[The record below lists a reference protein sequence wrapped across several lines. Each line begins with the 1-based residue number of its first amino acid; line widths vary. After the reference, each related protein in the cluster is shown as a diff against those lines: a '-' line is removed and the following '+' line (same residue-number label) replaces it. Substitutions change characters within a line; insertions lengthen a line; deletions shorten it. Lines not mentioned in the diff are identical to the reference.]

1 MDVKERGQVS
11 PPAVLEGGSA
21 DASEPRLASPDRG
34 SPPGRRLARWH
45 EDHRPLVRGMT
56 TVVVVLVAWEVVCR
70 LWMKHSLAVAPPSAV
85 YHAYI
90 KLARDGDLGKDVVTS
105 LKEFV
110 LGFALAVAVG
120 ITLGLLMGGI
130 RAVREYLDPVINGLY
145 ATPVIAL
152 APLFILWFGIGINS
166 KIAVV
171 FILAV
176 LPIVINTE
184 TGIRTVDPHLIETAY
199 AFSATRGQI
208 FRKVLLPGALPL
220 VVAGLRLGIGRGLL
234 GVVAG
239 ELFAAQSGLGYLI
252 FASSQQFDPAGVFVG
267 ITALA
272 FAGIVSVWALR
283 RLEKKL
289 APWRTEA

>member
-1 MDVKERGQVS
+1 
-11 PPAVLEGGSA
+11 VL
-21 DASEPRLASPDRG
+21 DAPQGAGMPKREWQSYEDPSG
-34 SPPGRRLARWH
+34 PPGLRSRIARFY
-45 EDHRPLVRGMT
+45 EDHRAFIRGLT
-56 TVVVVLVAWEVVCR
+56 TVVVLLIAWEVVCR
-70 LWMKHSLAVAPPSAV
+70 LWMKKSLAVAPPSAV

-90 KLARDGDLGKDVVTS
+90 HLARNGQLGKDVVTS
-105 LKEFV
+105 LKEF
-110 LGFALAVAVG
+110 LIGFALAAAVG

-130 RAVREYLDPVINGLY
+130 RAVREYLEPIVNGLY

-184 TGIRTVDPHLIETAY
+184 TGIRTVDGHLIETAY
-199 AFSATRGQI
+199 AFSASRAQI

-220 VVAGLRLGIGRGLL
+220 LVAGLRLGIGRGLL

-239 ELFAAQSGLGYLI
+239 ELFAAQAGLGYLI
-252 FASSQQFDPAGVFVG
+252 FASSQLFDPAGVFVG

-272 FAGIVSVWALR
+272 FAGIVSVALLKR
-283 RLEKKL
+283 VEKRL
-289 APWRTEA
+289 APWRTDTE